1 MFRIHPQTGRCKPSN
16 TSVSTGAAKH
26 IWNYL
31 CSPQQ
36 NILYISLGLSI
47 PWKRHFF
54 SSVNVI
60 FIYIYIYWG
69 VLWPVYLFHSPPYLE
84 LYINFQELY
93 LNSQELYTD
102 SQELYINSQELYI
115 NSQELYIN
123 SQEIYLESQEF
134 QGLCIRCQHVC
145 CMISDDFT
153 NLVDLSATLL
163 RRKLGNINFSSKVLA
178 KLAGQSFFSPMC
190 CSKPS
195 AENCP
200 KAPHL

>member
-1 MFRIHPQTGRCKPSN
+1 MLQTNACFGYIPKLVVASHPTL
-16 TSVSTGAAKH
+16 
-26 IWNYL
+26 L
-31 CSPQQ
+31 CPLVRQ
-36 NILYISLGLSI
+36 NIFGTTFAARNKTSYTYRLAYLSHGKDI
-47 PWKRHFF
+47 FF

-60 FIYIYIYWG
+60 FIYIYWG

-115 NSQELYIN
+115 NSQE
-123 SQEIYLESQEF
+123 IYLESQEF
-134 QGLCIRCQHVC
+134 QGLCIRYQHVC

-153 NLVDLSATLL
+153 NLVDLNATLL

-178 KLAGQSFFSPMC
+178 KLAGQSFFFPMC

>member
-1 MFRIHPQTGRCKPSN
+1 MVLFPFPESKPGRSLKSSTWLTGKFP
-16 TSVSTGAAKH
+16 G
-26 IWNYL
+26 Y
-31 CSPQQ
+31 
-36 NILYISLGLSI
+36 
-47 PWKRHFF
+47 
-54 SSVNVI
+54 
-60 FIYIYIYWG
+60 IYIYIYIYCSIYIYIVCIYIVYLQCIYWG

-93 LNSQELYTD
+93 FNSQELHTY
-102 SQELYINSQELYI
+102 SQELYI

-134 QGLCIRCQHVC
+134 QGLCIRYQHVC

-178 KLAGQSFFSPMC
+178 KLAGQSFFPPC
-190 CSKPS
+190 VAPS
-195 AENCP
+195 LLLKIALRLHIY
-200 KAPHL
+200 KWLM

>member
-1 MFRIHPQTGRCKPSN
+1 MFKVYV
-16 TSVSTGAAKH
+16 SVG
-26 IWNYL
+26 
-31 CSPQQ
+31 SPQQ
-36 NILYISLGLSI
+36 NAS
-47 PWKRHFF
+47 
-54 SSVNVI
+54 
-60 FIYIYIYWG
+60 IYIYIYWG

-115 NSQELYIN
+115 NSQE
-123 SQEIYLESQEF
+123 IYLESQEF
-134 QGLCIRCQHVC
+134 QGPCIRYQHVC

-178 KLAGQSFFSPMC
+178 KLAGQSFF
-190 CSKPS
+190 
-195 AENCP
+195 
-200 KAPHL
+200 PHVLLQAFC